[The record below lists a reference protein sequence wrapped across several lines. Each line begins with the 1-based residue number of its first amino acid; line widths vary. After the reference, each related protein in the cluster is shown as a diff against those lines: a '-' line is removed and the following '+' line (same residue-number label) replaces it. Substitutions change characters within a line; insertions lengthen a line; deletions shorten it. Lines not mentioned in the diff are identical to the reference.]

1 MLSTNELFDQTVLI
15 AALLRPECYPH
26 PVTTVEH
33 LQTHISHV
41 LLAGDYA
48 YKIKKPLNLG
58 FLDFTDVYKRQ
69 LTR

>member
-1 MLSTNELFDQTVLI
+1 VLI
-15 AALLRPECYPH
+15 AALLQPGRYPH
-26 PVTTVEH
+26 PVATVEH

-58 FLDFTDVYKRQ
+58 FWILPAWSDGNTIARKNCA
-69 LTR
+69 

>member
-1 MLSTNELFDQTVLI
+1 MPSAHEPYDQAVLI
-15 AALLRPECYPH
+15 AALLQPGRYPH

-58 FLDFTDVYKRQ
+58 FLDDS
-69 LTR
+69 LI

>member
-1 MLSTNELFDQTVLI
+1 MQPANETLDQAALI
-15 AALLRPECYPH
+15 AALLQPDRYH

-48 YKIKKPLNLG
+48 YKIKNPESGISG
-58 FLDFTDVYKRQ
+58 FYQPGPKEIL
-69 LTR
+69 L